1 MADFVFTSNE
11 GYRVRAHTRTQ
22 RDTHIDTC
30 AHKTHMKR
38 TLARRCVLPQRPLP
52 SCYHVSARALAT
64 ASERVNKKERSW
76 REQGTGEWVK
86 RGREKE
92 MRGRGELWSINKWWV
107 QQCELLLVSIAA
119 APLSFAWQHQEQ
131 TPLLTP
137 FPLSLCISPSHGF
150 FLFPEPFY
158 LFLSFPH
165 LRGLVNISKYVYLFL
180 VTFFIFFFFMSDLF
194 VSFSEPPLWLQHHY
208 INIIIFFFTAFLFHE
223 LSCYRSFLLYLT
235 IICWKWQPYTT
246 GIYLASPFLH
256 PFIFCLQLLSP
267 FHYILKKRGV
277 SSLWGNFAEDK
288 WCSRAP

>member
-11 GYRVRAHTRTQ
+11 GYRACTHTHK
-22 RDTHIDTC
+22 DTHIDTR

-137 FPLSLCISPSHGF
+137 FPLSLCISPSHFF

-165 LRGLVNISKYVYLFL
+165 LHGLVNISKYVYLFL
-180 VTFFIFFFFMSDLF
+180 GTF
-194 VSFSEPPLWLQHHY
+194 
-208 INIIIFFFTAFLFHE
+208 
-223 LSCYRSFLLYLT
+223 
-235 IICWKWQPYTT
+235 
-246 GIYLASPFLH
+246 
-256 PFIFCLQLLSP
+256 
-267 FHYILKKRGV
+267 
-277 SSLWGNFAEDK
+277 
-288 WCSRAP
+288 

>member
-11 GYRVRAHTRTQ
+11 GYRARTHTHK
-22 RDTHIDTC
+22 DTHIDTR

-137 FPLSLCISPSHGF
+137 FPLSLCISPSHF
-150 FLFPEPFY
+150 FFSFSWTILSVSIFSSSPWSSQH
-158 LFLSFPH
+158 LKICISFL
-165 LRGLVNISKYVYLFL
+165 KYFL
-180 VTFFIFFFFMSDLF
+180 IFFFISDLF

-208 INIIIFFFTAFLFHE
+208 INIIIFFFTAFLFYE
-223 LSCYRSFLLYLT
+223 LLCYRSFLLYLT

-277 SSLWGNFAEDK
+277 SSL
-288 WCSRAP
+288 